1 MPPVQQNK
9 PASFKEIDFSHYF
22 KHYTLLLWSW
32 KWWVLC
38 VGPLILIVS
47 LFVLFKVLSKDPAL
61 PATIL
66 LGTENTAN
74 QDAFGDFFGED
85 TRSNRS
91 AGKAELIRSRNFLQD
106 IVQKLSLRLSINNYT
121 RNEILDSVQVDE
133 DARNGSYKFIIDK
146 TNKNFYSISFSGGL
160 LSFSSLMLER
170 GKIQL
175 LDTLILPG
183 IYIKFSKFFLENP
196 HDFTF
201 SIGSMRGTV
210 EWLYKNIT
218 ITPPNP
224 QKGINH
230 ITVSLQG
237 KDYPLIT
244 KIINTIGDD
253 FVEKNINFRK
263 RKSQTILE
271 NLEKQFGKSKAEL
284 GQAEGRL
291 RNFRTANPKLDL
303 SAGTQ
308 QTVTSLTSLESVAY
322 DIKNSLADARK
333 LNTKFSQATDENRIQ
348 IASEIL
354 VFLKTLNS
362 TEAPVL
368 ENDFSQLLQERK
380 DLTRTYAM
388 NHPVLQKNQKSID
401 RKIQDVHA
409 ALLDLIKTME
419 GTVSE
424 KTTQI
429 QSLTQQLHRLPAQ
442 ELQLAELQRDQQI
455 TSQVYSTIMNR
466 LNQAKVSEAVDVVD
480 IYIMD
485 YAVPPVPPPPNYIK
499 MLGIC
504 IFLTLF
510 IAFGP
515 MILYDMINKTVRT
528 ELELSRMTGFI
539 VLETIPEIKIKIMK
553 KRKTTKDGQKQ
564 NT

>member
-9 PASFKEIDFSHYF
+9 PASLKEIDFSHYI

-38 VGPLILIVS
+38 VGPSVLIVS
-47 LFVLFKVLSKDPAL
+47 IFVLFKVLSKDPAL

-66 LGTENTAN
+66 LGTENTSN
-74 QDAFGDFFGED
+74 QDAFGDFFGGGMQQGAEK
-85 TRSNRS
+85 TS
-91 AGKAELIRSRNFLQD
+91 AGKAELIKTRNFLQD
-106 IVQKLSLRLSINNYT
+106 IVQKLSLRLSTKKYS
-121 RNEILDSVQVDE
+121 RNEIFDSVHVDK
-133 DARNGSYKFIIDK
+133 DTRNGSYKFIIDK
-146 TNKNFYSISFSGGL
+146 TNKNFYSISISRGL
-160 LSFSSLMLER
+160 LSSSSLMLER

-183 IYIKFSKFFLENP
+183 IYLKFSRFFLENP

-201 SIGSMRGTV
+201 SISSMRGTV

-218 ITPPNP
+218 IIPPNP
-224 QKGINH
+224 QKGINQ
-230 ITVSLQG
+230 IAVSLLG
-237 KDYPLIT
+237 KDYPLIA
-244 KIINTIGDD
+244 KIVNTIGDD

-263 RKSQTILE
+263 RKTQTILE

-284 GQAEGRL
+284 EQAEGRL

-303 SAGTQ
+303 TAGTR
-308 QTVTSLTSLESVAY
+308 QTVTSLTSLESVTY
-322 DIKNSLADARK
+322 DIKNSLIDARK

-380 DLTRTYAM
+380 ALTKTYAM
-388 NHPVLQKNQKSID
+388 NHPVLQTNQKSID
-401 RKIQDVHA
+401 RKIQDIHA

-429 QSLTQQLHRLPAQ
+429 QDLSQQLHRLPAQ

-466 LNQAKVSEAVDVVD
+466 LNQAKVSEAIDVVD

-485 YAVPPVPPPPNYIK
+485 YAVPPIPPPPNYMK

-510 IAFGP
+510 MTFGP
-515 MILYDMINKTVRT
+515 MVIFDMINKTVRT
-528 ELELSRMTGFI
+528 ELELSSMTGYI

-553 KRKTTKDGQKQ
+553 KRKTTKDGQK
-564 NT
+564 